1 MNPCADDF
9 RPLSTP
15 AIDSSSSV
23 ITLDRDAG
31 SSGSAGIR
39 FRTPE
44 SDQTYQVIEPLP
56 YDLEQALAPLQIP
69 LFNQATPYS
78 SLPYGFPFGSH
89 QIWSVQPWYNP
100 VVVSGRD
107 CGTSLQPL
115 HDSLSFRPMNTMLAH
130 TSRLQPS
137 TIANP
142 EVVIERP
149 STIKPAPGR
158 QLEQDPLSKQLNQDE
173 LGSNIKR
180 RDLEYLISGLKPL
193 ACTASVAR
201 GCRIGNSSRGLRK
214 TARKTR
220 EKSSS
225 VLGSTQDL
233 CHHGRRRNSDLSVE
247 RLSSLPS
254 CASSAG
260 SATSAA
266 PSATSSP
273 PWSDNTLLLM
283 NEGLSSSDVLSLDT
297 LKLPDSLHSFNF
309 SLSDESNSLQ
319 KLPHLQNIASSASPQ
334 TSPQQQSLL
343 PFEAQQLTELETVK
357 SSEQSSK
364 TLTDLSQGI
373 NSLSISDTT
382 VSNDLQSATAI
393 NLQPEALASL
403 SNGHCITKNEPKDSS
418 IKTPVQVNSE
428 PCTSTSLRSQHD
440 AQPSTPRL
448 ESSRKCFIS
457 NSDEDARSNAFSA
470 PTSRGAFGT
479 SQTSAATSS
488 ARNATESGSWSQS
501 KRWMSQTSKERMI
514 FQKMVTNLFHLSA
527 NNSPFVP
534 QSPAELTAFRAEM
547 ADIKKKRLSREV
559 GWRVAT
565 MERKRAQ
572 SKDSGEQAV
581 KLVPFLLGRQFKDTL
596 SPVFASRNCFAGHIS
611 KEDTQWVPWPS
622 LPEFKDEGDKRSSQ
636 HGRRF
641 PLPRLAVN
649 SQSFA
654 IVSNYGYRASR
665 QMKTVKIDTRFIH
678 PASDFTDQSDFSLEL
693 SLTEYDVPYYLLEAI
708 QAMQEELDD

>member
-1 MNPCADDF
+1 MDDPRTEKRRKERKKKRKKEDEEEEERKKVKEITDEYTASALFISFRPHLLSTRARFLFHFITCLASPADVKRHSTRKGFTLSIMNPCADDF

-382 VSNDLQSATAI
+382 VSVRVKSPRSWQIQKASQITHLSDL
-393 NLQPEALASL
+393 L
-403 SNGHCITKNEPKDSS
+403 
-418 IKTPVQVNSE
+418 
-428 PCTSTSLRSQHD
+428 
-440 AQPSTPRL
+440 
-448 ESSRKCFIS
+448 
-457 NSDEDARSNAFSA
+457 
-470 PTSRGAFGT
+470 TSR
-479 SQTSAATSS
+479 
-488 ARNATESGSWSQS
+488 
-501 KRWMSQTSKERMI
+501 
-514 FQKMVTNLFHLSA
+514 
-527 NNSPFVP
+527 
-534 QSPAELTAFRAEM
+534 
-547 ADIKKKRLSREV
+547 
-559 GWRVAT
+559 
-565 MERKRAQ
+565 
-572 SKDSGEQAV
+572 
-581 KLVPFLLGRQFKDTL
+581 
-596 SPVFASRNCFAGHIS
+596 
-611 KEDTQWVPWPS
+611 
-622 LPEFKDEGDKRSSQ
+622 
-636 HGRRF
+636 
-641 PLPRLAVN
+641 
-649 SQSFA
+649 
-654 IVSNYGYRASR
+654 
-665 QMKTVKIDTRFIH
+665 
-678 PASDFTDQSDFSLEL
+678 
-693 SLTEYDVPYYLLEAI
+693 LLE
-708 QAMQEELDD
+708 